1 MHPKINL
8 YIHIWVYIY
17 VYICI
22 YKIYLRMFGKMQQKV
37 ESIRNSI
44 PICQVYE
51 NRVIFV
57 LISTENEEGGGV
69 HAKSQ

>member
-1 MHPKINL
+1 
-8 YIHIWVYIY
+8 
-17 VYICI
+17 
-22 YKIYLRMFGKMQQKV
+22 MFGKMQHKV

-57 LISTENEEGGGV
+57 LISTEKERGGGLSMQNHNDWFKKQEV
-69 HAKSQ
+69 CKI